1 MQLRMRRSGPKAKKI
16 DLNRTVPTRV
26 GAPCGRANIR
36 LLPSGRRPRKMED
49 MHESQ
54 KIVCESQNGLFD
66 KFLGTHRKTAHTPR
80 GKKGLKNQPVK
91 QSKTSAK
98 NNEAVVE

>member
-16 DLNRTVPTRV
+16 DLNLTVPTRV

-36 LLPSGRRPRKMED
+36 LLPSGRRPRKMDD

-54 KIVCESQNGLFD
+54 KIVCENSLVDNSQ
-66 KFLGTHRKTAHTPR
+66 GTHRKNSPHPPG

-91 QSKTSAK
+91 
-98 NNEAVVE
+98 

>member
-1 MQLRMRRSGPKAKKI
+1 MRRSGPKAKKI

-54 KIVCESQNGLFD
+54 KIVCESQKMVWLTNFWEHIG
-66 KFLGTHRKTAHTPR
+66 KQPTPPGEKR
-80 GKKGLKNQPVK
+80 G
-91 QSKTSAK
+91 
-98 NNEAVVE
+98 

>member
-66 KFLGTHRKTAHTPR
+66 KFLGTHRKTAHTPP
-80 GKKGLKNQPVK
+80 GEKGVEKPTSEAKQNECKKQRDCC
-91 QSKTSAK
+91 
-98 NNEAVVE
+98 